1 MCFVQLLTAIF
12 LCNLGN
18 NQTTLPMKP
27 LLFLAVITCVF
38 FACGTGT
45 EESGE
50 SAETDTTTVES
61 RYTYSSSFEMADKA
75 NLEIVRNWNNA
86 IVAMDLDLAFSY
98 VADSI
103 DVILADGTA
112 FDTTRDSLRVV
123 INQFMEEFSNIN
135 VDFIAGVTVT
145 STDMNDTWVLSYT
158 DEYFTSEEGEE
169 RSIIHELYRIVD
181 GKIRSLYQY
190 AQVPSEIDVFEDP
203 QDGDYIYSGS
213 FEMMDNQH
221 TDIVNGWMDA
231 LVDKD
236 WDTAGSFLSDS
247 VTVIFSDG
255 SYINTV
261 RDSLIAEA
269 RGFFEDAT
277 IEIEFAAAMAVK
289 STVQGDE
296 YVLSWTNETY
306 IRPDTTESTILHEVY
321 QIVDN
326 KISFVRQFAR
336 VAPEE

>member
-1 MCFVQLLTAIF
+1 
-12 LCNLGN
+12 
-18 NQTTLPMKP
+18 MKP
-27 LLFLAVITCVF
+27 ILFLAVIPCVF
-38 FACGTGT
+38 YACGTST
-45 EESGE
+45 EDSGE
-50 SAETDTTTVES
+50 YAETDTTTVKS
-61 RYTYSSSFEMADKA
+61 RYTYSNSFEMADKA

-103 DVILADGTA
+103 DIILVDGTTY
-112 FDTTRDSLRVV
+112 DTTRDSLRVV

-135 VDFIAGVTVT
+135 VDFIAGVAVT

-169 RSIIHELYRIVD
+169 RSIIHELYRMVD
-181 GKIRSLYQY
+181 GKIRSVYQY
-190 AQVPSEIDVFEDP
+190 AQVPSEIDVFEVP
-203 QDGDYIYSGS
+203 QDGDYLYSGS

-231 LVDKD
+231 LVEKD
-236 WDTAGSFLSDS
+236 WDTAGSYLSDS
-247 VTVIFSDG
+247 VTVVFSDG
-255 SYINTV
+255 SYMNTV
-261 RDSLIAEA
+261 RDSLMAEA
-269 RGFFEDAT
+269 RRIFENTT
-277 IEIEFAAAMAVK
+277 IEIEFAAAMAVI

-306 IRPDTTESTILHEVY
+306 IRPDTTERTIIHEAY
-321 QIVDN
+321 QIVDS
-326 KISFVRQFAR
+326 KIRFVRQFAR

>member
-1 MCFVQLLTAIF
+1 MKPQLL
-12 LCNLGN
+12 
-18 NQTTLPMKP
+18 
-27 LLFLAVITCVF
+27 LATVTILF

-50 SAETDTTTVES
+50 SAEEMDTTSVES
-61 RYTYSSSFEMADKA
+61 RYTYSNSFEMADKA

-86 IVAMDLDLAFSY
+86 IVDMDLDLAFSY

-103 DVILADGTA
+103 DVILADGST
-112 FDTTRDSLRVV
+112 FDTTRDSLRIVF
-123 INQFMEEFSNIN
+123 NQFMEEFSNIN

-181 GKIRSLYQY
+181 GKIRSVYQY
-190 AQVPSEIDVFEDP
+190 EQVPSEIDVFEDP

-213 FEMMDNQH
+213 FVMMDNQH
-221 TDIVNGWMDA
+221 TEIVNGWMDA
-231 LVDKD
+231 LVAKD

-255 SYINTV
+255 SYMNTV

-269 RGFFEDAT
+269 RRFFENTT

-306 IRPDTTESTILHEVY
+306 IRPDTTERTILHEAY

-326 KISFVRQFAR
+326 KIRFVRQFAR